1 MTLREK
7 IEETNRMADA
17 ILRGDR
23 FYELCVNKK
32 DDKWRLITLPS
43 IQVSDKPNT
52 SVVTGPNR
60 RAYAISMAIAI
71 LVNRTG

>member
-1 MTLREK
+1 MTLKEK
-7 IEETNRMADA
+7 IEETNLMADA

-32 DDKWRLITLPS
+32 DDKWRVIRLPS
-43 IQVSDKPNT
+43 IQVSDEPN
-52 SVVTGPNR
+52 TGPNR
-60 RAYAISMAIAI
+60 RAYAVSMAIAI